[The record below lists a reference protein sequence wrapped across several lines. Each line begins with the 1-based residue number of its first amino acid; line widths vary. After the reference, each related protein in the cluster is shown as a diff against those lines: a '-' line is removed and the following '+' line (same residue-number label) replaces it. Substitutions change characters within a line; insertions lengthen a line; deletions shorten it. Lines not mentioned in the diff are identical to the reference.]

1 MTEKRFWSED
11 YSVGYYTEIVDNE
24 KEFEDVPNSKK
35 NLTIAEVVD
44 TLNELYEE
52 KEDWKNKCL
61 NNASENSILWNEISI
76 LREQGAEPSSAFQQ
90 YLDSISTE
98 YDKFWQRKLKKARK
112 DRVI

>member
-1 MTEKRFWSED
+1 MTEKKQFTFDRD
-11 YSVGYYTEIVDNE
+11 
-24 KEFEDVPNSKK
+24 
-35 NLTIAEVVD
+35 TIAPNLKTPIVFKKGERLSIGEVLD
-44 TLNELYEE
+44 KLNELYEE

-76 LREQGAEPSSAFQQ
+76 LMKQGAEPSDAFQQ